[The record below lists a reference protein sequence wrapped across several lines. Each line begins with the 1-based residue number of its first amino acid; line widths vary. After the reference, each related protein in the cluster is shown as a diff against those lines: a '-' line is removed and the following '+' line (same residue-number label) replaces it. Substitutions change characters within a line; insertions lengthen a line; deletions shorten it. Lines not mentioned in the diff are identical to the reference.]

1 MSARKIFTESLFE
14 AVADNLAELGYAV
27 VEDVFA
33 SDDLAMLRQELYEHY
48 EQGDLQPAGIGAGA
62 LRQQNTAIRG
72 DHIRWIE
79 RDNTNPACHFFFD
92 FIEALTEYL
101 NQTCFLGIRSRE
113 LHFAMYPP
121 GAFYKRHL
129 DVFQQSKARKISMVC
144 YLNEAW
150 QEHEGGQ
157 LRLFLPAEAGEEKAL
172 DLLPFGGRLVCFR
185 SDLLEHEVLPATRER
200 LSITGWLRADDSI
213 LP

>member
-1 MSARKIFTESLFE
+1 MSARKIFAESLFE
-14 AVADNLAELGYAV
+14 TVADNLAELGYAV
-27 VEDVFA
+27 LEDVFA

-48 EQGDLQPAGIGAGA
+48 EQGDLQPAAIGTGA

-72 DHIRWIE
+72 DHIRWME
-79 RDNTNPACHFFFD
+79 RDNTNPTCHFFFD
-92 FIEALTEYL
+92 LIEALTEYL
-101 NQTCFLGIRSRE
+101 NQTCFLGIRSYE

-129 DVFQQSKARKISMVC
+129 DVFQQSKARKISIVC

-157 LRLFLPAEAGEEKAL
+157 LRLFLPSEAGEEKTL

-200 LSITGWLRADDSI
+200 LSITGWLRTDNAI
-213 LP
+213 LL